1 MKTFGSAFLLSL
13 LIPLAAAADV
23 TKEDIRRLHAAGVA
37 EDVIVSYIHAN
48 RPVARLSVE
57 DLADLKR
64 EGVGDK
70 VLAALVAEPS
80 SAPRTTTVYAS
91 PSYTYYPSYPYSYG
105 YTYAYPYRYSYPY
118 YGYYPYYGHGYYG
131 HGHYPYYSYRYPY
144 YSHHGHR
151 YYHSPGH
158 YGHHGYRSHSGATH
172 GYKSHGSHGHYGGK
186 R

>member
-23 TKEDIRRLHAAGVA
+23 TKEDIRRLHAAGVS

-118 YGYYPYYGHGYYG
+118 YGYGYYG